1 MLVPETGP
9 VIFVIIHSSASDRL
23 VIETESNAHT
33 DKASYFEVL
42 KFINLLNTGAFSGH
56 FYICQHC
63 DRVHFRYIRQI
74 AVADLSDQ
82 IIKESMDIACF
93 RLLYN
98 VDPIHSIVIRGK
110 TAEEALQELPLS
122 TDPDADP
129 DGGVE

>member
-1 MLVPETGP
+1 MSISYSKAENQ
-9 VIFVIIHSSASDRL
+9 FIISSEVAGFAGARR
-23 VIETESNAHT
+23 NH
-33 DKASYFEVL
+33 EVL
-42 KFINLLNTGAFSGH
+42 RFVNLLNSQSALGH
-56 FYICQHC
+56 FYLCRKC
-63 DRVHFRYIRQI
+63 DSPHFRYIQNI

-82 IIKESMDIACF
+82 IIEESMDIACF

-98 VDPIHSIVIRGK
+98 VDPIHSIVTRGK